1 MKIKSLH
8 IKEGLS
14 EREFTFGDGVNLIH
28 SSKNTV
34 GKTTL
39 LRLLLYSLGFAI
51 PSTKKMHFDKCYVKS
66 VIENDSAQ
74 EVVLV
79 RDELNSI
86 SLTVNK
92 EKHTFILPD
101 DLMDVHRFLFQ
112 CDDIEISSNILG
124 TMYVDQEKGW
134 TLLNR
139 GKVIGNNHFN
149 IEALIRGLSGVNCSE
164 LLEFERQIEND
175 CKRLESILSISEYQK
190 QVAESGGA
198 LVQREFDEQLQ
209 AEIFKCA
216 AAKAEY
222 LRQLKSVEKAIED
235 NNEIKNF
242 IEKMKIL
249 IRLSNDECVKV
260 TTDNIVGLS
269 DSLDYLTARKKY
281 LVREIRDA
289 NAQLAKLQNQRVEE
303 SGQMEFWRSETVLEA
318 FDHSIMRVPINAVA
332 VQETLK
338 GKSAELA
345 KVRKEIS
352 SQTRS
357 NNNIIFSLYGN
368 MVKYARRLGIASEG
382 DEIASSFLFTS
393 NLKELSG
400 ALLHKTVFAFR
411 LAYILEVD
419 KKLGIKLPIVLDSPK
434 GKEVDDTN
442 ITTMM
447 MILKEDFA
455 DHQIIIASI
464 YKYDFDSPNVIE
476 ISERLLPLADM
487 VHA

>member
-1 MKIKSLH
+1 MKIKSLY
-8 IKEGLS
+8 IKEGFS
-14 EREFTFGDGVNLIH
+14 ERAFSFGDSVNLIH

-66 VIENDSAQ
+66 VIENDNAQ
-74 EVVLV
+74 ELVLI
-79 RDELNSI
+79 REELNS
-86 SLTVNK
+86 LLLEVNK
-92 EKHTFILPD
+92 EKYTFILPD
-101 DLMDVHRFLFQ
+101 DLLEVHRFLFK
-112 CDDIEISSNILG
+112 CGDIEISSNILG

-164 LLEFERQIEND
+164 LLELEKQIDND

-190 QVAESGGA
+190 QVAESSGA

-209 AEIFKCA
+209 AEIFKWA
-216 AAKAEY
+216 AAKTEY
-222 LRQLKSVEKAIED
+222 IRQLQSVEKAIAD
-235 NNEIKNF
+235 NSEIKNF
-242 IEKMKIL
+242 IERMKIM
-249 IRLSNDECVKV
+249 IRLSDDEYVKV
-260 TTDNIVGLS
+260 TTENIVGLS

-281 LVREIRDA
+281 LVREIKEA
-289 NAQLAKLQNQRVEE
+289 NTQLAKLQNQRVEE
-303 SGQMEFWRSETVLEA
+303 SGQMEFWQSETVLEA

-332 VQETLK
+332 VEETLK
-338 GKSAELA
+338 GKSDELA
-345 KVRKEIS
+345 RVRKEIS

-357 NNNIIFSLYGN
+357 NNSVIFSLYAN

-382 DEIASSFLFTS
+382 DEIASNFLFTS

-434 GKEVDDTN
+434 GKEVDDAN
-442 ITTMM
+442 IVTMM
-447 MILKEDFA
+447 TILKEDFA

-464 YKYDFDSPNVIE
+464 YEYDFEYPNIIE
-476 ISERLLPLADM
+476 IENRLLPLKEQK
-487 VHA
+487 